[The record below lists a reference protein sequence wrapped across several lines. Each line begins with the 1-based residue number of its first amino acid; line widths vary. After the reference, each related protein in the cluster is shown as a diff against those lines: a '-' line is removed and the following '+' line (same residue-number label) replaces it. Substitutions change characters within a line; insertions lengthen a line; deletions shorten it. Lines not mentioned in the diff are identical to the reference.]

1 MRCPAALWLLRHDV
15 SWRVQRDA
23 AGRALAPHT
32 LVWLCERCGRVVG
45 TTTLPARDPADRA
58 RWWAR
63 GAAIRAAVDA
73 AAVIGD
79 EIPVRG
85 QIRPR
90 EKPSPRLV
98 AVRKGG
104 R

>member
-1 MRCPAALWLLRHDV
+1 MRRCPATLWLRRHDV
-15 SWRVQRDA
+15 TWRVQRDA

-32 LVWLCERCGRVVG
+32 LVWVCERCGRVVG
-45 TTTLPARDPADRA
+45 TTTLPGRDPADAA
-58 RWWAR
+58 RWQAR
-63 GAAIRAAVDA
+63 GAAIRAA
-73 AAVIGD
+73 AVIGG

-90 EKPSPRLV
+90 ETPSPRLV
-98 AVRKGG
+98 RLVR